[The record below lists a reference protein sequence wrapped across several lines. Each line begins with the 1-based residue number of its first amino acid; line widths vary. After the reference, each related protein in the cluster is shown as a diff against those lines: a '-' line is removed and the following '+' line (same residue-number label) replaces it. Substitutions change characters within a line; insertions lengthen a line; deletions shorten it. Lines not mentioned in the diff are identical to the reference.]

1 MAGAAAPRL
10 CGGLPSNWFGQFQ
23 DDRVTEVGHELDS
36 ELEQVLQAAARL

>member
-10 CGGLPSNWFGQFQ
+10 SGCLASNWFGQFQ

-36 ELEQVLQAAARL
+36 ELEQVLQAAASV